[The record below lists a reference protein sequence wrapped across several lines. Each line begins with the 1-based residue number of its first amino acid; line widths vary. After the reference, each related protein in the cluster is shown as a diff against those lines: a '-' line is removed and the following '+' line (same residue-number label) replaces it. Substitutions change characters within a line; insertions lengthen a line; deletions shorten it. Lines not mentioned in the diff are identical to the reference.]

1 MPEKKLTEVPPR
13 STSAFLLRCAR
24 EPDRFYY
31 PCNAKARD
39 PVHCAYEFN
48 VAKRQRSVSIVVRE
62 CEYVDGGTGWRAWPC
77 ALLLACWLAKH
88 AHELELDDAAVLELG
103 CGLGLPGLTAAALGA
118 RRVALSDC
126 LPRLL
131 RTVAE
136 SCAACA
142 ALQQRTEPQQT
153 EQEQPSTPEQPP
165 SPAAV
170 APAAD
175 AVLLDWDEE
184 VPCCADSS
192 EQYSTEQGV
201 KAAQLLREEAEA
213 EAGGGAPPVPRLRPD
228 ERFDLLLAS
237 DVIYSAGHAA
247 VLPRVVA
254 RRAAAAAASAAATGS
269 GDSRGGGGARFC
281 GMVPVR
287 CAEHTHAFL
296 RGLQQQGFTVTL
308 ACVSAAWVA
317 AVVALQGPPAG
328 KQAPPPASATSL
340 PCETRATVPYV
351 HGDAAGATAL
361 REGDI
366 VFVEACRGGIRPNG
380 ESVRGS

>member
-1 MPEKKLTEVPPR
+1 MDEKAKLTAVPPR

-39 PVHCAYEFN
+39 PVHCIYEFN
-48 VAKRQRSVSIVVRE
+48 VARRQSSVSIVVRE

-88 AHELELDDAAVLELG
+88 AHELDLDDAAVLELG

-118 RRVALSDC
+118 RRVALTDC

-131 RTVAE
+131 RTVGE

-142 ALQQRTEPQQT
+142 ALKPRQP
-153 EQEQPSTPEQPP
+153 EQEQQPEPEQPQSA
-165 SPAAV
+165 SPAP
-170 APAAD
+170 PAAE

-213 EAGGGAPPVPRLRPD
+213 EAGGGAPPLPRLGAD
-228 ERFDLLLAS
+228 ERFHLLLAS

-254 RRAAAAAASAAATGS
+254 RRAASAAHATGS
-269 GDSRGGGGARFC
+269 GGGSGADGGSGSGGARFC
-281 GMVPVR
+281 AMVPVR
-287 CAEHTHAFL
+287 CAEHTHSFL
-296 RGLQQQGFTVTL
+296 RGLQQQGFTVTF
-308 ACVSAAWVA
+308 ASVSAAWVA
-317 AVVALQGPPAG
+317 AVVALQGQPPG
-328 KQAPPPASATSL
+328 KAPPSDTATP

-351 HGDAAGATAL
+351 HGDAAGATVL

-366 VFVEACRGGIRPNG
+366 VFVEACRGGTRPVPG
-380 ESVRGS
+380 Q

>member
-1 MPEKKLTEVPPR
+1 MDCAEKLTKVPPR
-13 STSAFLLRCAR
+13 STSAFLVRCAR

-48 VAKRQRSVSIVVRE
+48 VAQRQDSVSIVVRE

-118 RRVALSDC
+118 RRVVLTDC

-142 ALQQRTEPQQT
+142 ALPPRTEPPQP
-153 EQEQPSTPEQPP
+153 EQEQQPPPEQLP
-165 SPAAV
+165 SAAAV
-170 APAAD
+170 APTAE

-201 KAAQLLREEAEA
+201 KAAQLLREEVEA
-213 EAGGGAPPVPRLRPD
+213 EAGGGAPPLPRLGPD
-228 ERFDLLLAS
+228 ERFNLLLAS

-254 RRAAAAAASAAATGS
+254 RRAGTAAATGS
-269 GDSRGGGGARFC
+269 GSGDGGGGARFC
-281 GMVPVR
+281 AMVPVR

-296 RGLQQQGFTVTL
+296 RGLQQQGFTVAL
-308 ACVSAAWVA
+308 ACVSAAWVS
-317 AVVALQGPPAG
+317 AVVALQGQPSGQPSPPAAA
-328 KQAPPPASATSL
+328 AP
-340 PCETRATVPYV
+340 PCETRATTPYV
-351 HGDAAGATAL
+351 HGDAGGATAL

-366 VFVEACRGGIRPNG
+366 VFVEACRGGGIRP
-380 ESVRGS
+380 